1 MKKDKKGWGEAVED
15 LFKDLPTAPK
25 IVEIDGEY
33 LTFEDGT
40 KIKIFDGRI
49 DTGSEVD
56 ISGGTYGL
64 PTGASAWREDDAS
77 SSGGSCI
84 DSRITGRWGV
94 TSDKSGAADITL
106 GDVYVPS
113 GGSYTIRDTGIR
125 TGMSVKGGDFYVDDK
140 SVEEIMDD
148 YDKRIKVHD
157 EVLADLAGQ
166 VKELWERQ
174 ESERSTAVEACVRA
188 EVVGGL
194 LRAMDAINDA
204 SPAEYEMDEK
214 EEAKLTTLAPGA
226 LGRTAVVRGAQMGAA
241 WVIER
246 IREIAKGDKL
256 IESILKDCEGAWAI
270 EGKFEKKSA
279 DEKATPWKK
288 YS

>member
-1 MKKDKKGWGEAVED
+1 MKKGKKGWGEAVED

-25 IVEIDGEY
+25 IIEVDGEY

-40 KIKIFDGRI
+40 KVKISDGRI
-49 DTGSEVD
+49 DMGSEIVG
-56 ISGGTYGL
+56 SGDSYGL
-64 PTGASAWREDDAS
+64 PTGAAAWREDDAS
-77 SSGGSCI
+77 SSG

-94 TSDKSGAADITL
+94 TSDKSGADITL
-106 GDVYVPS
+106 GDVCVPS

-125 TGMSVKGGDFYVDDK
+125 TGMSVKGEDFYVDDK
-140 SVEEIMDD
+140 SVEEIMGD
-148 YDKRIKVHD
+148 YETRMKTHDAALGDLMDK
-157 EVLADLAGQ
+157 
-166 VKELWERQ
+166 VKELEERVNG
-174 ESERSTAVEACVRA
+174 EKSAAVEACVRA

-194 LRAMDAINDA
+194 LRAMGAINDA
-204 SPAEYEMDEK
+204 SPVEYEMDEK

-256 IESILKDCEGAWAI
+256 IESILRDCEGAWAI

-288 YS
+288 YC

>member
-1 MKKDKKGWGEAVED
+1 MKKEKKGWGEAVED
-15 LFKDLPTAPK
+15 LFKDLPTSPK
-25 IVEIDGEY
+25 IIEIDGEY

-40 KIKIFDGRI
+40 KVKISDGRI
-49 DTGSEVD
+49 DTGSE
-56 ISGGTYGL
+56 IGSSGGSYGL
-64 PTGASAWREDDAS
+64 PTGAAAWREDDAS
-77 SSGGSCI
+77 SSG

-94 TSDKSGAADITL
+94 TSDKSGAADISL
-106 GDVYVPS
+106 GDVCVSS

-125 TGMSVKGGDFYVDDK
+125 TGTSVKGEDFYVDDK

-148 YDKRIKVHD
+148 YETRMKTHD
-157 EVLADLAGQ
+157 EALADLAGK
-166 VKELWERQ
+166 VKELWERVSG
-174 ESERSTAVEACVRA
+174 EKSAAVEACVRA
-188 EVVGGL
+188 EVAAGL

-204 SPAEYEMDEK
+204 SPVEYEMDEK

-288 YS
+288 YC

>member
-1 MKKDKKGWGEAVED
+1 MKKEKKGWGEAVED
-15 LFKDLPTAPK
+15 LFKDLSTSPK
-25 IVEIDGEY
+25 ITEIDGEY
-33 LTFEDGT
+33 LIFEDGT
-40 KIKIFDGRI
+40 KVRISDGRT
-49 DTGSEVD
+49 DVR
-56 ISGGTYGL
+56 
-64 PTGASAWREDDAS
+64 TGAAAWREDDTT
-77 SSGGSCI
+77 SSG

-94 TSDKSGAADITL
+94 TSDKSGADITL

-113 GGSYTIRDTGIR
+113 GGSYTIRDTGVR
-125 TGMSVKGGDFYVDDK
+125 TGTSVKGEDFYVDDK
-140 SVEEIMDD
+140 SVKEIIDD
-148 YDKRIKVHD
+148 YETRMKTHDAALGDLMDK
-157 EVLADLAGQ
+157 
-166 VKELWERQ
+166 VKELEERVAG
-174 ESERSTAVEACVRA
+174 EKSAAVEACVRA

-204 SPAEYEMDEK
+204 SPVEYEMDEK
-214 EEAKLTTLAPGA
+214 EEAKLRTFAPGA